1 MSCILVPIDGSDN
14 ALRALNHVIHHMKQ
28 YEPLTLHLL
37 NVQIPIVSGAVH
49 LFIDKDTIRKYH
61 QEEGEA
67 MLAKAKAMLDEAR
80 VPYSAHIKV
89 GHIAET
95 IVSTAEQNKCD
106 QIVMGSRGLG
116 ATSGLW
122 LGSITTKTL
131 HLAQVPVTIVK

>member
-14 ALRALNHVIHHMKQ
+14 ALRALNYVVRHIKM

-37 NVQIPIVSGAVH
+37 NVQIPVISGSVR
-49 LFIDKDTIRKYH
+49 LFVDQDTIRRYH
-61 QEEGEA
+61 QEEGES
-67 MLAKAKAMLDEAR
+67 MLAKAKALLDEAH
-80 VPYSAHIKV
+80 VPYEAHIKV

-95 IVSTAEQNKCD
+95 IAAAAEQHKCD

-116 ATSGLW
+116 TTAGLW
-122 LGSITTKTL
+122 LGSVTTKTL

>member
-14 ALRALNHVIHHMKQ
+14 ALRALNHVVQHMKM

-37 NVQIPIVSGAVH
+37 NVQIPIISGSVRR
-49 LFIDKDTIRKYH
+49 FIDQDTIRNYH

-67 MLAKAKAMLDEAR
+67 MLAKAKALLDEAH
-80 VPYSAHIKV
+80 VPYVAHIKV

-95 IVSTAEQNKCD
+95 IVAAAEQHKCD

-116 ATSGLW
+116 TTAGLW
-122 LGSITTKTL
+122 LGSVTTKTL

>member
-14 ALRALNHVIHHMKQ
+14 ALRALNHVVQHMKM

-37 NVQIPIVSGAVH
+37 NVQIPIISGSVRR
-49 LFIDKDTIRKYH
+49 FIDQDTIRKYH

-67 MLAKAKAMLDEAR
+67 MLAKAKALLDEAH
-80 VPYSAHIKV
+80 VPYAAHIKV

-95 IVSTAEQNKCD
+95 IVAAAEQHKCD

-116 ATSGLW
+116 TTAGLW
-122 LGSITTKTL
+122 LGSVTTKTL